1 MEQMINSRDF
11 SSISPSAKWM
21 ILWKG
26 HTNIPFARAVAELL
40 EYPNK
45 YIPDFKKR
53 DFTFWACT
61 LGLEGRYWSIDQLL
75 NDLTIKNILELSSGY
90 SFRSLGYTQ
99 QKGVHYIDTDLPD
112 IIDAKKEFINRL
124 KKDELNPNG
133 KLELL
138 PLNALDR
145 NNFLEIIG
153 HFSQGEVAIVNEGL
167 LGYLV
172 KREKEILCSIIH
184 DVLMDRGGYW
194 ITADIGLK
202 NKETKLG
209 LRYND
214 EIKDFNEQQNTE
226 GNSFE
231 SFKEA
236 EMFFKEMGF
245 VIDKEAKIKYSD
257 LSSFKYMI
265 KSLTLR
271 QLFKM
276 RNTGQIQATWR
287 LMAV

>member
-1 MEQMINSRDF
+1 MISNRDF
-11 SSISPSAKWM
+11 SSVSPSARWM

-26 HTNIPFARAVAELL
+26 HTNIPYAKEVAELL

-61 LGLEGRYWSIDQLL
+61 LGLERRYWSINQLL
-75 NDLTIKNILELSSGY
+75 SDLSIKNILELSSGY
-90 SFRSLGYTQ
+90 SFRGLGYTQ
-99 QKGVHYIDTDLPD
+99 QTGVHYIDTDLPD
-112 IIDAKKEFINRL
+112 IIATKKKFIKSL
-124 KKDELNPNG
+124 KNDELNPSG

-138 PLNALDR
+138 PLNALDATH
-145 NNFLEIIG
+145 FHEIIDS
-153 HFSQGEVAIVNEGL
+153 FSRGEVAIVNEGL
-167 LGYLV
+167 LGYLD
-172 KREKEILCSIIH
+172 KQEKEKLCSIIH
-184 DVLMDRGGYW
+184 EILMERGGFW

-209 LRYND
+209 LKYNN
-214 EIKDFNEQQNTE
+214 EIKEFNEQQNTE

-236 EMFFKEMGF
+236 ELFFKEMGF
-245 VIDKEAKIKYSD
+245 VIDKEAKLKYSEM
-257 LSSFKYMI
+257 SSFKYMI
-265 KSLTLR
+265 KSLTLI

-287 LMAV
+287 LKAV